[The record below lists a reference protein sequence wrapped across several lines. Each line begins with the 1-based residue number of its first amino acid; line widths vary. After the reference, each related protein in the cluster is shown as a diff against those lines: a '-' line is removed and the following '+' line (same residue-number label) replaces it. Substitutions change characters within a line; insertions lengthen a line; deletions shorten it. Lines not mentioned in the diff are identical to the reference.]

1 MSHDPIQISLW
12 NQRLQDCALSG
23 ISVRAYCRRESIAS
37 STFYAWRKYFSDK
50 AVAPAIAP
58 RTTPE
63 PICANLAI
71 VEKKMVPAK
80 PLTMVPVA
88 MTAAR
93 CDIALRSPAG
103 WQITIAGQID
113 LTALAHILQQL
124 P

>member
-12 NQRLQDCALSG
+12 NQRLQDCVASG

-50 AVAPAIAP
+50 TVVPAIAP
-58 RTTPE
+58 RTTQE
-63 PICANLAI
+63 PVCANLAI
-71 VEKKMVPAK
+71 AEKKAIPVK
-80 PLTMVPVA
+80 PITMVPVA
-88 MTAAR
+88 MTTAR

-113 LTALAHILQQL
+113 LPALTRLLQQL

>member
-12 NQRLQDCALSG
+12 NQRLQDCVASG

-50 AVAPAIAP
+50 AFAPAIAP
-58 RTTPE
+58 RTTQE
-63 PICANLAI
+63 PAYANLAI
-71 VEKKMVPAK
+71 AEKKTIPVK
-80 PLTMVPVA
+80 PITMVPVTV
-88 MTAAR
+88 TAAR

-113 LTALAHILQQL
+113 LPALTRLLQQL

>member
-12 NQRLQDCALSG
+12 NQRLQDCVASG

-50 AVAPAIAP
+50 AAVPAIAS
-58 RTTPE
+58 RTTQE
-63 PICANLAI
+63 PVCANLVIA
-71 VEKKMVPAK
+71 EKKATPVK
-80 PLTMVPVA
+80 PFTMVPVA
-88 MTAAR
+88 MTTAR

-113 LTALAHILQQL
+113 LPALAQLLQQL

>member
-12 NQRLQDCALSG
+12 NQRLQDCVASG

-50 AVAPAIAP
+50 VVVPAIAS
-58 RTTPE
+58 RTTQE
-63 PICANLAI
+63 PVCANLAI
-71 VEKKMVPAK
+71 AEKKATPVK
-80 PLTMVPVA
+80 PITMVPVA
-88 MTAAR
+88 MTTAR
-93 CDIALRSPAG
+93 CDIALRSPVG

-113 LTALAHILQQL
+113 LPALAQLLQQL